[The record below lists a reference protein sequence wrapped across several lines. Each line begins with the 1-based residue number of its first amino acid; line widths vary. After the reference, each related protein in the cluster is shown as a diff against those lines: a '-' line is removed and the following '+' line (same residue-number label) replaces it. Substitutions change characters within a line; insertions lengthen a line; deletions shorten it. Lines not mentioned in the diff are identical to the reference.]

1 LETLSRTNQT
11 GDSIHAATDLKHYDA
26 MDKIDEN
33 KELAIELM
41 RQTLNSEVVD
51 PFIKSM
57 CTDIMIS
64 IKLTNAIYLTTY
76 TEMLIDKSLS
86 DLSKKSQPP
95 QNMKEIILFTGY
107 FGKIYKSSLYLLGAT
122 DYLSSIILMRSLFE
136 LLIGI
141 STKVKGGMKERL
153 DSIDFLSSEEKK
165 ILKKFWNNLCAWSH
179 PYNKWLKK
187 VCPIA
192 YSADRFY
199 QPHMFKQGLAHSDN
213 LLDFMLTVIVEVL
226 HLSSE
231 EYKDCLAAHALPEL
245 SMFNK
250 RIGNS

>member
-1 LETLSRTNQT
+1 MN
-11 GDSIHAATDLKHYDA
+11 
-26 MDKIDEN
+26 KIDKN
-33 KELAIELM
+33 KKQATKLI
-41 RQTLNSEVVD
+41 RKFLNHEVVD
-51 PFIKSM
+51 PFIKSI

-64 IKLTNAIYLTTY
+64 IKLTYAIYLTKY
-76 TEMLIDKSLS
+76 TEMLVDKSLS
-86 DLSKKSQPP
+86 GPAKKSQPP

-107 FGKIYKSSLYLLGAT
+107 FGKIYKSSLCLLGAT

-141 STKVKGGMKERL
+141 STKVNGGMKKRL
-153 DSIDFLSSEEKK
+153 DSIDFLSSEEKEF
-165 ILKKFWNNLCAWSH
+165 LKEYWDNLCKWSH
-179 PYNKWLKK
+179 PYGKWLKK

-192 YSADRFY
+192 YGADRFY
-199 QPHMFKQGLAHSDN
+199 QPHMFKQCLAHSDN

>member
-1 LETLSRTNQT
+1 MN
-11 GDSIHAATDLKHYDA
+11 
-26 MDKIDEN
+26 KIDKN
-33 KELAIELM
+33 KKQVATLI
-41 RQTLNSEVVD
+41 RKTLNREVVD

-57 CTDIMIS
+57 CTDIMTS
-64 IKLTNAIYLTTY
+64 IKLTNAIYLTKY
-76 TEMLIDKSLS
+76 TETLVDKSLS
-86 DLSKKSQPP
+86 DLSKKSQMP
-95 QNMKEIILFTGY
+95 QNMKEIVLFSGY

-122 DYLSSIILMRSLFE
+122 DYLGSIILMRSLFE

-141 STKVKGGMKERL
+141 STEVTGKMKEERI
-153 DSIDFLSSEEKK
+153 DSINFLDVDEKK
-165 ILKKFWNNLCAWSH
+165 KLYEFWRTLCTIAH
-179 PYNKWLKK
+179 PYGKWLKE

-192 YSADRFY
+192 YSADHSY
-199 QPHMFKQGLAHSDN
+199 QPHMFKQCLAYSDS

-231 EYKDCLAAHALPEL
+231 EYKNCLAAHALPEL

>member
-1 LETLSRTNQT
+1 MN
-11 GDSIHAATDLKHYDA
+11 
-26 MDKIDEN
+26 KIDKN
-33 KELAIELM
+33 KKQATKLIREFLDH
-41 RQTLNSEVVD
+41 EVVD
-51 PFIKSM
+51 PFIKSI

-64 IKLTNAIYLTTY
+64 MKLTSAIYLTKY
-76 TEMLIDKSLS
+76 TEMLVDKSLS
-86 DLSKKSQPP
+86 GPAKKSQPP
-95 QNMKEIILFTGY
+95 QNMKEIILFSGY
-107 FGKIYKSSLYLLGAT
+107 FGKIYKSSLCLLGAT

-141 STKVKGGMKERL
+141 STKVNGGMKKRL
-153 DSIDFLSSEEKK
+153 DSIDFLSSDEKK
-165 ILKKFWNNLCAWSH
+165 FLKKYWVDLCKRAH
-179 PYNKWLKK
+179 PYGKWLKE

-192 YSADRFY
+192 YGAGCSY
-199 QPHMFKQGLAHSDN
+199 QPRIFKQCLAHSDK
-213 LLDFMLTVIVEVL
+213 LLDFMLTVIVEAL

>member
-1 LETLSRTNQT
+1 MLSNLIKKRL
-11 GDSIHAATDLKHYDA
+11 ATK
-26 MDKIDEN
+26 
-33 KELAIELM
+33 LM
-41 RQTLNSEVVD
+41 RQTINREVVE

-64 IKLTNAIYLTTY
+64 IKLTNAMYLTMY
-76 TEMLIDKSLS
+76 TETLVDKLLG
-86 DLSKKSQPP
+86 DLSKKPQQP
-95 QNMKEIILFTGY
+95 QNMKEIILFSGY

-122 DYLSSIILMRSLFE
+122 DYLGSIILMRSLFE

-141 STKVKGGMKERL
+141 STEVTGGMAERL
-153 DSIDFLSSEEKK
+153 DSIEFLYSDEKK
-165 ILKKFWNNLCAWSH
+165 SLKKFWRILCERAH
-179 PYNKWLKK
+179 PYRKWLKE

-192 YSADRFY
+192 YGSGRAY
-199 QPHMFKQGLAHSDN
+199 QPHMFKQCLAYSDN
-213 LLDFMLTVIVEVL
+213 LLDFMLTAIVEIL

>member
-1 LETLSRTNQT
+1 
-11 GDSIHAATDLKHYDA
+11 

-33 KELAIELM
+33 KERAIELM
-41 RQTLNSEVVD
+41 RQTINSEVVD

-64 IKLTNAIYLTTY
+64 IKLTNAIYLTMY
-76 TEMLIDKSLS
+76 TETLIDKSLS

-95 QNMKEIILFTGY
+95 QNMKEIILFSGY

-122 DYLSSIILMRSLFE
+122 DYLGSIILMRSLFE

-141 STKVKGGMKERL
+141 STKVDGGMQGRL
-153 DSIDFLSSEEKK
+153 DSIDFLNFDEKK
-165 ILKKFWNNLCAWSH
+165 NLYKFWRTLCAMAH
-179 PYNKWLKK
+179 PYGKWLKE

-192 YSADRFY
+192 YGADCSY
-199 QPHMFKQGLAHSDN
+199 QPHMFKQCLAHSDN

>member
-1 LETLSRTNQT
+1 
-11 GDSIHAATDLKHYDA
+11 
-26 MDKIDEN
+26 
-33 KELAIELM
+33 
-41 RQTLNSEVVD
+41 
-51 PFIKSM
+51 
-57 CTDIMIS
+57 
-64 IKLTNAIYLTTY
+64 
-76 TEMLIDKSLS
+76 MLVDKSLS
-86 DLSKKSQPP
+86 GPAKKSQPP

-107 FGKIYKSSLYLLGAT
+107 FGKIYKSSLCLLGAT

-141 STKVKGGMKERL
+141 STKVNGGMKKRL
-153 DSIDFLSSEEKK
+153 DSIDFLSSEEKEF
-165 ILKKFWNNLCAWSH
+165 LKEYWDNLCKWSH
-179 PYNKWLKK
+179 PYGKWLKE

-192 YSADRFY
+192 YGADRSY
-199 QPHMFKQGLAHSDN
+199 QPRMFKQCLAYSDN

-231 EYKDCLAAHALPEL
+231 EYKDCLAVHALPEL

>member
-1 LETLSRTNQT
+1 
-11 GDSIHAATDLKHYDA
+11 
-26 MDKIDEN
+26 MDNINEN
-33 KELAIELM
+33 KEQAIKLM
-41 RQTLNSEVVD
+41 RQTINSEVVD

-64 IKLTNAIYLTTY
+64 IKLTNAIYLTMY
-76 TEMLIDKSLS
+76 TETLINKLLS
-86 DLSKKSQPP
+86 DLSKKSQMP
-95 QNMKEIILFTGY
+95 QNMKGIILFTGY

-122 DYLSSIILMRSLFE
+122 DYLGSIILMRSLFE

-141 STKVKGGMKERL
+141 STEVTGKMADRL
-153 DSIDFLSSEEKK
+153 DSIEFLDSDEKK
-165 ILKKFWNNLCAWSH
+165 SLKKFWRTLCERAH
-179 PYNKWLKK
+179 PYGKWLKE

-192 YSADRFY
+192 YGADGFY
-199 QPHMFKQGLAHSDN
+199 QPHMFKQCLAHSDN

-226 HLSSE
+226 HISSE
-231 EYKDCLAAHALPEL
+231 EYKDCLAAQALPEL

>member
-1 LETLSRTNQT
+1 MRKTI
-11 GDSIHAATDLKHYDA
+11 DSEI
-26 MDKIDEN
+26 
-33 KELAIELM
+33 
-41 RQTLNSEVVD
+41 VD

-57 CTDIMIS
+57 CADIMIS

-76 TEMLIDKSLS
+76 TEELINKSLS

-95 QNMKEIILFTGY
+95 QSMKEIILFSGY

-122 DYLSSIILMRSLFE
+122 DYLGSIILMRSLFE

-141 STKVKGGMKERL
+141 STKVNGKMQGRL
-153 DSIDFLSSEEKK
+153 DSIGFLNSDEKK
-165 ILKKFWNNLCAWSH
+165 SLKKYWKNLCAWSH
-179 PYNKWLKK
+179 PYGKWLKE

-192 YSADRFY
+192 YGAGRFY
-199 QPHMFKQGLAHSDN
+199 QPRMFKQCLVHSDK

-231 EYKDCLAAHALPEL
+231 EYKDCLAKHALPEL
-245 SMFNK
+245 AMFNK
-250 RIGNS
+250 RMGNS

>member
-1 LETLSRTNQT
+1 MLPNLIR
-11 GDSIHAATDLKHYDA
+11 KR
-26 MDKIDEN
+26 
-33 KELAIELM
+33 LAIKLM
-41 RQTLNSEVVD
+41 RKTINSEVVE

-57 CTDIMIS
+57 CTDVMTS
-64 IKLTNAIYLTTY
+64 IKLTNAIYLTMY
-76 TEMLIDKSLS
+76 TESLVNKSLS

-122 DYLSSIILMRSLFE
+122 DYLGSIILMRSLFE

-141 STKVKGGMKERL
+141 STEVTGKMKEDRI
-153 DSIDFLSSEEKK
+153 DSINFLDVDEKK
-165 ILKKFWNNLCAWSH
+165 NLYKFWRTLCAMAH
-179 PYNKWLKK
+179 PYGKWLSE

-192 YSADRFY
+192 YGADRVY
-199 QPHMFKQGLAHSDN
+199 QPHMFKQCLAYSDN

>member
-1 LETLSRTNQT
+1 MN
-11 GDSIHAATDLKHYDA
+11 
-26 MDKIDEN
+26 KIDKN
-33 KELAIELM
+33 KKQATKLIRKFLDH
-41 RQTLNSEVVD
+41 EVVD
-51 PFIKSM
+51 PFIKSI

-64 IKLTNAIYLTTY
+64 IKLTYAIYLTRY
-76 TEMLIDKSLS
+76 TEMLVDKSLS
-86 DLSKKSQPP
+86 GPAKKSQPP
-95 QNMKEIILFTGY
+95 QNMKEIILFSGY
-107 FGKIYKSSLYLLGAT
+107 FGKIYKSSLCLLGAT

-141 STKVKGGMKERL
+141 STKVNGGMKKRI
-153 DSIDFLSSEEKK
+153 DSIDFLSSEEKEF
-165 ILKKFWNNLCAWSH
+165 LKKYWDNLCKWSH
-179 PYNKWLKK
+179 PYGKWLKE

-192 YSADRFY
+192 YGADRSY
-199 QPHMFKQGLAHSDN
+199 QPRMFKQCLAYSDN
-213 LLDFMLTVIVEVL
+213 LLDFMLTVIVEIL